1 MSDIGQKLIPIYDI
15 MSDSAHFSPISD
27 VPLSGSVQY
36 RWSRISDWVPNYG
49 NFQYI
54 HKRSGNTYNPDGA
67 YMQKT
72 VIAMTKF
79 TSKPLLMGQPPRAT
93 HFLLRSY
100 HHRSASAKSAAALFF
115 APHPDPSRRPPGWG
129 WGQEALSSPLADSPI
144 MRMLSKIMKKPRR
157 NSPRTLR
164 APKLAPSCP

>member
-1 MSDIGQKLIPIYDI
+1 MYGAQ
-15 MSDSAHFSPISD
+15 
-27 VPLSGSVQY
+27 QY
-36 RWSRISDWVPNYG
+36 GAQQYG
-49 NFQYI
+49 AQQYGAQQDDAFFNKTVSSI
-54 HKRSGNTYNPDGA
+54 TLQYVRSGDTYNPDGA

-79 TSKPLLMGQPPRAT
+79 TSKPLLIGPPPRAT
-93 HFLLRSY
+93 HFSLRSY
-100 HHRSASAKSAAALFF
+100 HHRSASAKSAAARFF

-144 MRMLSKIMKKPRR
+144 MRMLSKMVKKPRR

-164 APKLAPSCP
+164 APKLAPSSCS